1 MGHKLNDISLNV
13 ERMNEYLF
21 LNPDGTRSAHEQAP
35 DLGNGVLNQMMTY
48 IVRISNSLE
57 EFKNDMREFKDE
69 MEEFIDEMGEF
80 KDEMGEFKDEMGEF
94 KDEMKEFRIETNRR
108 LANLEMSN
116 KNLSSRF
123 DNQFKGRGGNRN
135 SPDAYDPISNSDY
148 RTLADAGVS
157 PLTSLA
163 QIEQLTRG
171 LNSYLEFY
179 KLLTTGLVQDKRER
193 LIRYIGANAEPER
206 TYGRKI

>member
-57 EFKNDMREFKDE
+57 EFKNDMR
-69 MEEFIDEMGEF
+69 EF

>member
-69 MEEFIDEMGEF
+69 MEEFI
-80 KDEMGEFKDEMGEF
+80 DEMGEFKDEMGEF

>member
-57 EFKNDMREFKDE
+57 EFKNDMR
-69 MEEFIDEMGEF
+69 
-80 KDEMGEFKDEMGEF
+80 EFKDEMGEF

>member
-1 MGHKLNDISLNV
+1 MD
-13 ERMNEYLF
+13 
-21 LNPDGTRSAHEQAP
+21 
-35 DLGNGVLNQMMTY
+35 
-48 IVRISNSLE
+48 
-57 EFKNDMREFKDE
+57 
-69 MEEFIDEMGEF
+69 EFIDEMGEF